1 MIALTGHRA
10 IVTGASAGLGFGIAS
25 ELAARGARVLIASRS
40 ETNIRAAAA
49 RISRRLEATGDDR
62 DACLP
67 PEPACAPLPIAV
79 DVTAPDAAT
88 RLAAAARDRLGG
100 LDILVCNAGGPPPG
114 DFGELADRDWEEA
127 FRLILLAPVRL
138 IRACLPFLR
147 ESGRGRILIV
157 SSISG
162 LRPVRRLMLSNVLR
176 PSLMGLARHLG
187 NELAPDR
194 ILVNAIAPGFFDT
207 ERASEVQQAIAE
219 ASGRDVSRVRAELAA
234 RIPLGRR
241 GDPAELGR
249 YAAFLVSAE
258 NTYITGQTLVIDGG
272 LLSAP

>member
-1 MIALTGHRA
+1 MISLTGHRA
-10 IVTGASAGLGFGIAS
+10 LVTGASAGLGFGIAS
-25 ELAARGARVLIASRS
+25 ELSVCGARVVIASRS

-49 RISRRLEATGDDR
+49 RITRRLEATGDT
-62 DACLP
+62 P
-67 PEPACAPLPIAV
+67 PEPGCAPLPIAV
-79 DVTAPDAAT
+79 DVTAPGAAT
-88 RLAAAARDRLGG
+88 RLAAAAREGLGG

-114 DFGELADRDWEEA
+114 DFGELDDRDWEEA

-138 IRACLPFLR
+138 IRACLPLLR
-147 ESGRGRILIV
+147 ESGRGRVLII

-194 ILVNAIAPGFFDT
+194 VLVNAIAPGFFDT
-207 ERASEVQQAIAE
+207 ERASEVQQAIAQ
-219 ASGRDVSRVRAELAA
+219 ASGIDVTRVRAELTA
-234 RIPLGRR
+234 RIPLGRQ

-258 NTYITGQTLVIDGG
+258 NSYITGQTLVIDGG
-272 LLSAP
+272 LLNAP